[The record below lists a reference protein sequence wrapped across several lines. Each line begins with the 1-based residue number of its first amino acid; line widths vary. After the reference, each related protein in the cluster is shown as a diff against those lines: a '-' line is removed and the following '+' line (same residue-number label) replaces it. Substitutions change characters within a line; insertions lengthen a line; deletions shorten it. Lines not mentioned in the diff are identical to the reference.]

1 MKRFFTVVSILMRTA
16 LRGLQ
21 ASLASSLATV
31 LTIAVTLL
39 VVGAFALLA
48 LNMRGLLDQV
58 GDEIRVDVFLAG
70 PVTEEDAVSWV
81 RRAEAIPGVASV
93 VFVSSDAALERFRRS
108 VGGGALLEGVEGNP
122 LPASLELSL
131 SEGFR
136 DRHAAAGI
144 AEVMAAH
151 AGVEDVRYGD
161 AWTQGYARAL
171 VVVRVVTWGFATV
184 LGLAALLIVS
194 NTIRLAIHAR
204 EDELEI
210 LALVGASR
218 TFVWTPFLIEA
229 VLQGLLAGGLA
240 WLCLFAGFQ
249 FLAGSLEVELAWL
262 IGGAPPRFFGVPESA
277 ALLAGGAVLGL
288 LGGVLALL
296 GRRP

>member
-1 MKRFFTVVSILMRTA
+1 MTRFLAVVSVLLRTA

-21 ASLASSLATV
+21 ASVASSLATV

-48 LNMRGLLDQV
+48 LNMRGLLDRV

-70 PVTEEDAVSWV
+70 PIAEADAVSWV
-81 RRAEAIPGVASV
+81 RRAEAIQGVGSV
-93 VFVSSDAALERFRRS
+93 VFVSPEAALERFRRS

-131 SEGFR
+131 SDGFR
-136 DRHAAAGI
+136 DRRSAARV

-151 AGVEDVRYGD
+151 PGVDDVRYGD

-229 VLQGLLAGGLA
+229 GLQGLLAGCLA
-240 WLCLFAGFQ
+240 WLCLFAGFHL
-249 FLAGSLEVELAWL
+249 LAGSLEVEFAWL
-262 IGGAPPRFFGVPESA
+262 IGGVPPRFFGIPESA
-277 ALLAGGAVLGL
+277 ALLAGGGMLGL
-288 LGGVLALL
+288 LGAVLALL
-296 GRRP
+296 GRRR